1 MAYFSYGKKH
11 IYYEEHGKGKP
22 VIFCHGNTAS
32 SRMFSL
38 IMPLYENDLHC
49 ILIDF
54 LGCGRSDRTASFPSD
69 IWIDETRQIVSLVRH
84 LELEEVSLIGTSG
97 GAWVAM
103 NAAMMMKGRVSS
115 LIADS
120 FDGRTLNNNFS
131 SNLIKER
138 ESAMKD
144 EDARG
149 FYEWCL
155 GSDWEDIVR
164 KDTEALLEC
173 AASGVSLFVSPLS
186 ELDCPVLLTG
196 SAEDLMCRSDME
208 EEYMEMKKMMG
219 NASIHMFSH
228 GGHPAIL
235 SNAEEF
241 AVFAKDFI
249 MKRANINSM
258 IHLTT

>member
-1 MAYFSYGKKH
+1 MPFFSYDNRR
-11 IYYEEHGKGKP
+11 IYYEEHGKGHP

-38 IMPLYENDLHC
+38 LMPLYGDDLHC

-69 IWIDETRQIVSLVRH
+69 IWIDEARQVDCLAQH
-84 LELEEVSLIGTSG
+84 LKLDEVSLIGTSG
-97 GAWVAM
+97 GAWVAL
-103 NAAMMMKGRVSS
+103 NATMMMKGRVSS
-115 LIADS
+115 IIVDS
-120 FDGRTLNNNFS
+120 FDGRTLNSSFS

-149 FYEWCL
+149 FHEWCL
-155 GSDWEDIVR
+155 GSDWQDIVQ
-164 KDTEALLEC
+164 KDTKALLAC
-173 AASGVSLFVSPLS
+173 ADSGNPLYVSPLS
-186 ELDCPVLLTG
+186 AIECPVLLTG

-208 EEYMEMKKMMG
+208 EEYGEMKEMMG
-219 NASIHMFSH
+219 NASIHMFKH

-241 AVFAKDFI
+241 AVIAKDFI
-249 MKRANINSM
+249 MENVRLN
-258 IHLTT
+258 

>member
-1 MAYFSYGKKH
+1 MPFFGYDDSQ
-11 IYYEEHGKGKP
+11 IYYEEHGKGTP

-38 IMPLYENDLHC
+38 LMPLYEDGLHC

-69 IWIDETRQIVSLVRH
+69 IWIDEAKQVVSLAQH
-84 LELEEVSLIGTSG
+84 LELKEVSLIGTSG

-103 NAAMMMKGRVSS
+103 NAAMMMKDRVSS

-120 FDGRTLNNNFS
+120 FDGRTLNSSFS

-149 FYEWCL
+149 FHEWCL
-155 GSDWEDIVR
+155 GPDWQEIVQ
-164 KDTEALLEC
+164 KDTKALLAC
-173 AASGVSLFVSPLS
+173 ADSA
-186 ELDCPVLLTG
+186 
-196 SAEDLMCRSDME
+196 AEDLMCRSDME
-208 EEYMEMKKMMG
+208 EEYGEMKEMMG
-219 NASIHMFSH
+219 NASIHMFKH

-241 AVFAKDFI
+241 ASIAKDFI
-249 MKRANINSM
+249 KRNVPLQM
-258 IHLTT
+258 MP

>member
-11 IYYEEHGKGKP
+11 IYYEEHGKGNP

-38 IMPLYENDLHC
+38 LMPLYENDLHC

-69 IWIDETRQIVSLVRH
+69 IWIDEARQVDCLAQY
-84 LELEEVSLIGTSG
+84 LELDEVSLIGTSG

-120 FDGRTLNNNFS
+120 FDGRTLNSSFS

-155 GSDWEDIVR
+155 GPDWQDIVR
-164 KDTEALLEC
+164 KDTKALLEC
-173 AASGVSLFVSPLS
+173 AASGTSLFVSPLS
-186 ELDCPVLLTG
+186 ALDCPVLLTG
-196 SAEDLMCRSDME
+196 SAEDLMCRSNME
-208 EEYMEMKKMMG
+208 EEYEEMKKMMG

-241 AVFAKDFI
+241 SVLAKDFI
-249 MKRANINSM
+249 MM
-258 IHLTT
+258 P

>member
-1 MAYFSYGKKH
+1 
-11 IYYEEHGKGKP
+11 
-22 VIFCHGNTAS
+22 
-32 SRMFSL
+32 
-38 IMPLYENDLHC
+38 
-49 ILIDF
+49 
-54 LGCGRSDRTASFPSD
+54 
-69 IWIDETRQIVSLVRH
+69 
-84 LELEEVSLIGTSG
+84 
-97 GAWVAM
+97 M

-164 KDTEALLEC
+164 KDTEALLAC
-173 AASGVSLFVSPLS
+173 AASGTSLFVSPLS
-186 ELDCPVLLTG
+186 AIECPVLLTG
-196 SAEDLMCRSDME
+196 SVEDLMCRSDMK
-208 EEYMEMKKMMG
+208 EEYEEMKKMMG
-219 NASIHMFSH
+219 NASIHMFKH

-241 AVFAKDFI
+241 AGIAKDFI
-249 MKRANINSM
+249 KRHVPLQM
-258 IHLTT
+258 MP

>member
-1 MAYFSYGKKH
+1 MPYFSYENKR
-11 IYYEEHGKGKP
+11 IYYEEYGKGTP

-38 IMPLYENDLHC
+38 LMPLYGDDLHC

-69 IWIDETRQIVSLVRH
+69 IWIDEARQVDCLAQH
-84 LELEEVSLIGTSG
+84 LELDEVSLIGTSG
-97 GAWVAM
+97 GAWVAL
-103 NAAMMMKGRVSS
+103 NATMMMKGRVSS
-115 LIADS
+115 IIADS
-120 FDGRTLNNNFS
+120 FDGRTLNSSFS

-149 FYEWCL
+149 FHEWCL
-155 GSDWEDIVR
+155 GSDWQDIVQ
-164 KDTEALLEC
+164 KDTN
-173 AASGVSLFVSPLS
+173 PLS
-186 ELDCPVLLTG
+186 AIECPVLLTG
-196 SAEDLMCRSDME
+196 SAEDLMCRSDMK
-208 EEYMEMKKMMG
+208 EEYGEMKKMMV
-219 NASIHMFSH
+219 NTSIHMFPH

-241 AVFAKDFI
+241 ASIAKDFI
-249 MKRANINSM
+249 KRHAFIN
-258 IHLTT
+258 

>member
-1 MAYFSYGKKH
+1 MAYFSYDNRR
-11 IYYEEHGKGKP
+11 IYYEEYGKGNP

-38 IMPLYENDLHC
+38 LMPLYENDLHC

-54 LGCGRSDRTASFPSD
+54 LGCGRSDRIASFPSD
-69 IWIDETRQIVSLVRH
+69 IWIDEARQVVSLAQY
-84 LELEEVSLIGTSG
+84 LELKDVSLIGTSG

-103 NAAMMMKGRVSS
+103 NAAMMMKGRVST

-120 FDGRTLNNNFS
+120 FDGRTLNINFS

-138 ESAMKD
+138 ESTMKD
-144 EDARG
+144 EEARRL
-149 FYEWCL
+149 YEWCL
-155 GSDWEDIVR
+155 GSDWEDIVQ
-164 KDTEALLEC
+164 KDTKALLEC
-173 AASGVSLFVSPLS
+173 AASGTSLFVSPLS
-186 ELDCPVLLTG
+186 AIECPVLLTG
-196 SAEDLMCRSDME
+196 SAEDLMCRSGME
-208 EEYMEMKKMMG
+208 EEYEEMREMMG

-241 AVFAKDFI
+241 AEISKDFI
-249 MKRANINSM
+249 KRHVPLQM
-258 IHLTT
+258 MT

>member
-11 IYYEEHGKGKP
+11 IYYEEHGKGNP
-22 VIFCHGNTAS
+22 VIFCHGNTVS

-38 IMPLYENDLHC
+38 LMPLYENNQHC

-69 IWIDETRQIVSLVRH
+69 IWIDEARQVDCLAQY
-84 LELEEVSLIGTSG
+84 LELDEVSLIGTSG

-120 FDGRTLNNNFS
+120 FDGRTLNSSFS
-131 SNLIKER
+131 SNLIRER
-138 ESAMKD
+138 ESTMKD

-164 KDTEALLEC
+164 KDTKALLEC
-173 AASGVSLFVSPLS
+173 AALGTSLFVSPLS
-186 ELDCPVLLTG
+186 AIECPVLLTG
-196 SAEDLMCRSDME
+196 AAEDLMCRSDME
-208 EEYMEMKKMMG
+208 EEYEEMKKMMG
-219 NASIHMFSH
+219 NASIHMFPH
-228 GGHPAIL
+228 RGHPAIL

-241 AVFAKDFI
+241 ASIANDFI
-249 MKRANINSM
+249 MKRANIN
-258 IHLTT
+258 

>member
-1 MAYFSYGKKH
+1 MAYFSYDNRR
-11 IYYEEHGKGKP
+11 IYYEEHGKGNP

-38 IMPLYENDLHC
+38 LMPLYENDLHC

-54 LGCGRSDRTASFPSD
+54 LGCGRSDRIASFSSD
-69 IWIDETRQIVSLVRH
+69 IWIYEAKQVVSLAQH
-84 LELEEVSLIGTSG
+84 LELDEVSLIGTSG
-97 GAWVAM
+97 GAWVAI
-103 NAAMMMKGRVSS
+103 NAAMMKGRVST

-120 FDGRTLNNNFS
+120 FDGRTLNISFS

-138 ESAMKD
+138 ESAMKN
-144 EDARG
+144 EDARR

-155 GSDWEDIVR
+155 GSDWQEIVQ
-164 KDTEALLEC
+164 KDTKALLER
-173 AASGVSLFVSPLS
+173 AASGTSLFVSPLS
-186 ELDCPVLLTG
+186 AIECPVLLTG

-208 EEYMEMKKMMG
+208 EEYEEMKKMMG

-241 AVFAKDFI
+241 AEISKDFI
-249 MKRANINSM
+249 KRHVPLQM
-258 IHLTT
+258 MP

>member
-1 MAYFSYGKKH
+1 MKTDKLSRTEKEYS
-11 IYYEEHGKGKP
+11 
-22 VIFCHGNTAS
+22 VILS

-38 IMPLYENDLHC
+38 LVPLYEDDLHC

-54 LGCGRSDRTASFPSD
+54 LGCGRSDRTASFPSV
-69 IWIDETRQIVSLVRH
+69 IWIDEARQVVSLAQH
-84 LELEEVSLIGTSG
+84 LELKEVSLIGTSG

-103 NAAMMMKGRVSS
+103 MMKDRVSS

-120 FDGRTLNNNFS
+120 FDGRTLNRSFS
-131 SNLIKER
+131 SSLIKER

-155 GSDWEDIVR
+155 GTDWQDIVH
-164 KDTEALLEC
+164 KNTKALLEC
-173 AASGVSLFVSPLS
+173 ADSRTSLLLSPLS

-196 SAEDLMCRSDME
+196 SAEDMMCRSDME
-208 EEYMEMKKMMG
+208 EEYEERKDMMG
-219 NASIHMFSH
+219 TALIHMFKH

-241 AVFAKDFI
+241 AVIAKDFI
-249 MKRANINSM
+249 MKRANIN
-258 IHLTT
+258 